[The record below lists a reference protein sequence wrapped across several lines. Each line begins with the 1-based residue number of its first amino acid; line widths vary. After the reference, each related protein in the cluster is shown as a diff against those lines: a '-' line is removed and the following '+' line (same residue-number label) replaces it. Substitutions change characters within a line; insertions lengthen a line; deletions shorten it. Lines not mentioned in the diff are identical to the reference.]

1 MTEICGLPIISCVF
15 TCSKQLLNN
24 NTYVQLKFL
33 HLIPTGGRRG
43 PDHMVVGFTTTC
55 AISAYHH

>member
-1 MTEICGLPIISCVF
+1 MALHKLDYTLTILP
-15 TCSKQLLNN
+15 K
-24 NTYVQLKFL
+24 YRG
-33 HLIPTGGRRG
+33 HRG